1 MPSTSVV
8 LPEMLESLLA
18 DEQVPEGLRGDNKGE
33 MAEKQV
39 YDLLKEHY
47 SNKKGAALIIQNNT
61 LAHPDATKKEI
72 ADGKGQQEADF
83 LVVDKD
89 IQTLINIEVKT
100 FLGKH
105 HDPEKPE
112 KDWPKEKVKK
122 QMSKVREIVG
132 DAFQSDIKGPW
143 KIVSIVFYLESEP
156 ELNICSSC
164 KDYITKGKSK
174 LLNALEKLHAKRKA
188 EVANLTKYVIDFVTI
203 CKFLLFCCPVISLP
217 VLGNLSK
224 VIKDS
229 IVKKSGTRENIGIYC
244 FPTPQQRGVL
254 CHPWLIFAAP
264 FGSGKTLFMIVKAIE
279 LADAGEGV
287 LFLVFVDGDIRGSD
301 KKTLLCLDLEEK
313 FKNHPQIKVQIVQF
327 KDGKTD
333 NLKGMHVG
341 NQ

>member
-1 MPSTSVV
+1 
-8 LPEMLESLLA
+8 MLESLIA

-39 YDLLKEHY
+39 YDSLKEYY
-47 SNKKGAALIIQNNT
+47 SKKRGAALIIQNNT

-72 ADGKGQQEADF
+72 AQDTGKQEADF
-83 LVVDKD
+83 IIVEKD
-89 IQTLINIEVKT
+89 TQTLINVEVKT

-105 HDPEKPE
+105 PDPKKSKES
-112 KDWPKEKVKK
+112 WPKEKVKK
-122 QMSKVREIVG
+122 QMRKVREIVG

-188 EVANLTKYVIDFVTI
+188 EVANLTKYVIDFVTM
-203 CKFLLFCCPVISLP
+203 CKFFLFCCPVISLP

-224 VIKDS
+224 YIQNS
-229 IVKKSGTRENIGIYC
+229 IVEKSGTRKNIGIYC

-287 LFLVFVDGDIRGSD
+287 LFLVFVDGRIHGSD

-313 FKNHPQIKVQIVQF
+313 FKNHPLIKVKMVPF
-327 KDGKTD
+327 VDGKTD
-333 NLKGMHVG
+333 NLKGTYLELIILIL
-341 NQ
+341 